1 MRNKIL
7 CTLLA
12 LVLILSYSATVIANS
27 EIINKGNLK
36 GKELDTTSTDMFI
49 AAMEQDNTNTQN
61 NQSSNTEK
69 NQATD
74 NTIDNLNQ
82 QKEEVE
88 EKINQS
94 SLQLEYIQNEMSNTM
109 IQIQKL
115 DDSIRS
121 YEAQINDLNN
131 KVNSYE
137 ESIKSMTKELEETTK
152 EYNEKDEIVR
162 KRLVAISKAGEV
174 SYLDVLLR
182 SKSLPDFLSSIYFMR
197 QITEVDIDTMNEVYK
212 KKEEISLYKQKIEN
226 ENAQTKIIKAKAEQM
241 SIVLNNTRSLQQG
254 YVNSLQENE
263 KKLNDEI
270 TAYKNEQ
277 LRIEMLIMQISTTP
291 NVNIQFT
298 GGYLIWPVAVNGTV
312 ITSPYG
318 YREHPIQ
325 GVVKLHQGLDI
336 GGASF
341 GAPIVAA
348 LDGIVSY
355 AGELGS
361 YGNCVMID
369 HGNGI
374 TTLYA
379 HGQKILTEKG
389 KVVKQGD
396 LIMEVGSTG
405 NSTGP
410 HCHFEVRVNGFLPSA
425 LSVGLNENKF
435 Q

>member
-389 KVVKQGD
+389 KAVKQGD

-410 HCHFEVRVNGFLPSA
+410 HCHFEVRVNGYTQDPLKYVNPPQ
-425 LSVGLNENKF
+425 N
-435 Q
+435 

>member
-212 KKEEISLYKQKIEN
+212 KKEEISLYKQRIEN

-410 HCHFEVRVNGFLPSA
+410 HCHFEVRVNGYTQDPLKYVNPPQ
-425 LSVGLNENKF
+425 N
-435 Q
+435 

>member
-226 ENAQTKIIKAKAEQM
+226 ENSQTKIIKAKAEQM

-410 HCHFEVRVNGFLPSA
+410 HCHFEVRVNGYTQDPLKYVNPPQ
-425 LSVGLNENKF
+425 N
-435 Q
+435 

>member
-1 MRNKIL
+1 MKNKIL

-12 LVLILSYSATVIANS
+12 LILIISYSITVIASSVNAS
-27 EIINKGNLK
+27 ENA
-36 GKELDTTSTDMFI
+36 D
-49 AAMEQDNTNTQN
+49 TNTTTNTTLQN
-61 NQSSNTEK
+61 NESSNTEQ
-69 NQATD
+69 NQAT
-74 NTIDNLNQ
+74 NTINNLNQ

-94 SLQLEYIQNEMSNTM
+94 SLQLEYVQNEMSNTLL
-109 IQIQKL
+109 QIQKL
-115 DDSIRS
+115 DDSIRD
-121 YEAQINDLNN
+121 YESQINDLNN

-137 ESIKSMTKELEETTK
+137 ESIKSMTQELEETTK

-162 KRLVAISKAGEV
+162 ERLVAISKAGEV

-182 SKSLPDFLSSIYFMR
+182 SKSLPEFLSSIYFMR
-197 QITEVDIDTMNEVYK
+197 QITEVDINLMNEVAQ
-212 KKEEISLYKQKIEN
+212 KKEEIENYKQKIEN
-226 ENAQTKIIKAKAEQM
+226 ENSETRIIKAKAEQM
-241 SIVLNNTRSLQQG
+241 SIVLSNTRSLQQG

-277 LRIEMLIMQISTTP
+277 LRIETLIMQISTTP
-291 NVNIQFT
+291 SIDIQYT
-298 GGYLIWPVAVNGTV
+298 GGALIWPVAVSGTV
-312 ITSPYG
+312 ITSYYG

-336 GGASF
+336 GGASY
-341 GAPIVAA
+341 GAPIVAT
-348 LDGIVSY
+348 LDGVVSY

-379 HGQKILTEKG
+379 HGQKILTERG
-389 KVVKQGD
+389 KQVKQGD

-410 HCHFEVRVNGFLPSA
+410 HCHFEVRINGYTQDPLKYVNPPG
-425 LSVGLNENKF
+425 N
-435 Q
+435 

>member
-410 HCHFEVRVNGFLPSA
+410 HCHFEVRANGYTQDPLKYVNPPQ
-425 LSVGLNENKF
+425 N
-435 Q
+435 

>member
-312 ITSPYG
+312 ITSPYE

-410 HCHFEVRVNGFLPSA
+410 HCHFEVRVNGYTQDPLKYVNPPQ
-425 LSVGLNENKF
+425 N
-435 Q
+435 

>member
-49 AAMEQDNTNTQN
+49 EAMEQDNTNTQN

-410 HCHFEVRVNGFLPSA
+410 HCHFEVRVNGYTQDPLKYVNPPQ
-425 LSVGLNENKF
+425 N
-435 Q
+435 

>member
-197 QITEVDIDTMNEVYK
+197 QITEVDIDTINEVYK

-410 HCHFEVRVNGFLPSA
+410 HCHFEVRVNGYTQDPLKYVNPPQ
-425 LSVGLNENKF
+425 N
-435 Q
+435 

>member
-298 GGYLIWPVAVNGTV
+298 GGYLICVAVNGTV

-410 HCHFEVRVNGFLPSA
+410 HCHFEVRVNGYTQDPLKYVNPPQ
-425 LSVGLNENKF
+425 N
-435 Q
+435 

>member
-1 MRNKIL
+1 MHTPCFSFNIKL
-7 CTLLA
+7 FCY
-12 LVLILSYSATVIANS
+12 SYS
-27 EIINKGNLK
+27 KQR
-36 GKELDTTSTDMFI
+36 DY
-49 AAMEQDNTNTQN
+49 

-410 HCHFEVRVNGFLPSA
+410 HCHFEVRVNGYTQDPLKYVNPPQ
-425 LSVGLNENKF
+425 N
-435 Q
+435 

>member
-410 HCHFEVRVNGFLPSA
+410 HCHFEVRVNGYTQDPLKYVNSPQ
-425 LSVGLNENKF
+425 N
-435 Q
+435 

>member
-226 ENAQTKIIKAKAEQM
+226 ENAQTRIIKAKAEQM

-410 HCHFEVRVNGFLPSA
+410 HCHFEVRVNGYTQDPLKYVNPPQ
-425 LSVGLNENKF
+425 N
-435 Q
+435 

>member
-1 MRNKIL
+1 MKNKIL

-12 LVLILSYSATVIANS
+12 LILIMSYSITVIASSVNVAS
-27 EIINKGNLK
+27 ETTDVN
-36 GKELDTTSTDMFI
+36 TST
-49 AAMEQDNTNTQN
+49 NTTLQN
-61 NQSSNTEK
+61 NEGSNTEQ
-69 NQATD
+69 NQATA

-94 SLQLEYIQNEMSNTM
+94 SLQLEYVQNEMTNTM
-109 IQIQKL
+109 LQIQKL
-115 DDSIRS
+115 DDSIRD
-121 YEAQINDLNN
+121 YENQINELNE
-131 KVNSYE
+131 KVRSYE
-137 ESIKSMTKELEETTK
+137 ESIVSMTQELEETTK

-162 KRLVAISKAGEV
+162 KRLVAISKAGEI
-174 SYLDVLLR
+174 SYLDVLLK
-182 SKSLPDFLSSIYFMR
+182 SKSLPEFLSSIYFMR
-197 QITEVDIDTMNEVYK
+197 QITEVDINLMNEVAQ
-212 KKEEISLYKQKIEN
+212 KKEEIENYKQKIEN
-226 ENAQTKIIKAKAEQM
+226 ENAQTKIVKAKAEQM
-241 SIVLNNTRSLQQG
+241 SIVLNNTKSLQQG

-277 LRIEMLIMQISTTP
+277 LRIETLIMQISTSQSID
-291 NVNIQFT
+291 IQYT
-298 GGYLIWPVAVNGTV
+298 GGTLIWPVAVKGTV
-312 ITSPYG
+312 ITSYYG

-325 GVVKLHQGLDI
+325 GIVKLHQGLDI
-336 GGASF
+336 GGADF

-348 LDGIVSY
+348 LDGVVSY

-374 TTLYA
+374 TTLYG
-379 HGQKILTEKG
+379 HGQKILTERG
-389 KVVKQGD
+389 KQVKQGD

-410 HCHFEVRVNGFLPSA
+410 HCHFEVRINGYTQDPLKYVNPPG
-425 LSVGLNENKF
+425 N
-435 Q
+435 

>member
-121 YEAQINDLNN
+121 YEAQINDLNK

-197 QITEVDIDTMNEVYK
+197 QITEVDINTMNEVYK

-410 HCHFEVRVNGFLPSA
+410 HCHFEVRVNGYTQDPLKYVNPPQ
-425 LSVGLNENKF
+425 N
-435 Q
+435 

>member
-82 QKEEVE
+82 QKEKVE

-410 HCHFEVRVNGFLPSA
+410 HCHFEVRVNGYTQDPLKYVNPPQ
-425 LSVGLNENKF
+425 N
-435 Q
+435 

>member
-1 MRNKIL
+1 MKNKIL

-12 LVLILSYSATVIANS
+12 LILIISYSITVIASSVNAS
-27 EIINKGNLK
+27 ENA
-36 GKELDTTSTDMFI
+36 D
-49 AAMEQDNTNTQN
+49 TNTTTNTTLQN
-61 NQSSNTEK
+61 NESSNTEQ
-69 NQATD
+69 NQAT
-74 NTIDNLNQ
+74 NTINNLNQ

-94 SLQLEYIQNEMSNTM
+94 SLQLEYVQNEMSNTLL
-109 IQIQKL
+109 QIQKL
-115 DDSIRS
+115 DDSIRD
-121 YEAQINDLNN
+121 YESQINDLNN

-137 ESIKSMTKELEETTK
+137 ESIKSMTQELEETTK

-162 KRLVAISKAGEV
+162 ERLVAISKAGEV

-182 SKSLPDFLSSIYFMR
+182 SKSLPEFLSSIYFMR
-197 QITEVDIDTMNEVYK
+197 QITEVDINLMNEVAQ
-212 KKEEISLYKQKIEN
+212 KKEEIENYKQKIEN
-226 ENAQTKIIKAKAEQM
+226 ENSETRIIKAKAEQM
-241 SIVLNNTRSLQQG
+241 SIVLSNTRSLQQG
-254 YVNSLQENE
+254 YVNSLQKKK

-277 LRIEMLIMQISTTP
+277 LRIETLIMQISTTP
-291 NVNIQFT
+291 SIDIQYT
-298 GGYLIWPVAVNGTV
+298 GGALIWPVAVSGTV
-312 ITSPYG
+312 ITSYYG

-336 GGASF
+336 GGASY
-341 GAPIVAA
+341 GAPIVAT
-348 LDGIVSY
+348 LDGVVSY

-379 HGQKILTEKG
+379 HGQKILTERG
-389 KVVKQGD
+389 KQVKQGD

-410 HCHFEVRVNGFLPSA
+410 HCHFEVRINGYTQDPLKYVNPPG
-425 LSVGLNENKF
+425 N
-435 Q
+435 

>member
-389 KVVKQGD
+389 KVEKQGD

-410 HCHFEVRVNGFLPSA
+410 HCHFEVRVNGYTQDPLKYVNPPQ
-425 LSVGLNENKF
+425 N
-435 Q
+435 

>member
-1 MRNKIL
+1 
-7 CTLLA
+7 
-12 LVLILSYSATVIANS
+12 
-27 EIINKGNLK
+27 
-36 GKELDTTSTDMFI
+36 
-49 AAMEQDNTNTQN
+49 
-61 NQSSNTEK
+61 
-69 NQATD
+69 
-74 NTIDNLNQ
+74 
-82 QKEEVE
+82 
-88 EKINQS
+88 
-94 SLQLEYIQNEMSNTM
+94 MSNTLL
-109 IQIQKL
+109 QIQKL
-115 DDSIRS
+115 DDSIRD
-121 YEAQINDLNN
+121 YENQINELNN

-137 ESIKSMTKELEETTK
+137 ESIKSMTIELEETTK
-152 EYNEKDEIVR
+152 DYEQKDETVR

-182 SKSLPDFLSSIYFMR
+182 SKSLPEFLSSIYFMR
-197 QITEVDIDTMNEVYK
+197 QITEVDINLMNEVAQ
-212 KKEEISLYKQKIEN
+212 KKEEIEQYKQKIEN
-226 ENAQTKIIKAKAEQM
+226 ENAQTKVIKAKAEQM
-241 SIVLNNTRSLQQG
+241 SLVLSNTRSLQQG

-277 LRIEMLIMQISTTP
+277 LRIETLIMQISTTP
-291 NVNIQFT
+291 SIDIQYT
-298 GGYLIWPVAVNGTV
+298 GGALIWPVAVSGTV
-312 ITSPYG
+312 ITSNYG
-318 YREHPIQ
+318 IREHPIQ

-336 GGASF
+336 GGADY

-348 LDGIVSY
+348 LDGVVSY

-389 KVVKQGD
+389 KQVKQGD

-410 HCHFEVRVNGFLPSA
+410 HCHFEVRINGYTQDPLKYVNPPG
-425 LSVGLNENKF
+425 N
-435 Q
+435 

>member
-1 MRNKIL
+1 
-7 CTLLA
+7 
-12 LVLILSYSATVIANS
+12 
-27 EIINKGNLK
+27 
-36 GKELDTTSTDMFI
+36 
-49 AAMEQDNTNTQN
+49 
-61 NQSSNTEK
+61 
-69 NQATD
+69 
-74 NTIDNLNQ
+74 
-82 QKEEVE
+82 
-88 EKINQS
+88 
-94 SLQLEYIQNEMSNTM
+94 MSNTLL
-109 IQIQKL
+109 QIQKL
-115 DDSIRS
+115 DDSIRD
-121 YEAQINDLNN
+121 YENQINELNN

-137 ESIKSMTKELEETTK
+137 ESIKSMTIELEETTK
-152 EYNEKDEIVR
+152 DYEQKDDTVR

-182 SKSLPDFLSSIYFMR
+182 SKSLPEFLSSIYFMR
-197 QITEVDIDTMNEVYK
+197 QITEVDINLMNEVAQ
-212 KKEEISLYKQKIEN
+212 KKEEIEQYKQKIEN
-226 ENAQTKIIKAKAEQM
+226 ENAQTKVIKAKAEQM
-241 SIVLNNTRSLQQG
+241 SLVLSNTRSLQQG

-277 LRIEMLIMQISTTP
+277 LRIETLIMQISTTP
-291 NVNIQFT
+291 SIDIQYT
-298 GGYLIWPVAVNGTV
+298 GGALIWPVAVSGTV
-312 ITSPYG
+312 ITSNYG
-318 YREHPIQ
+318 IREHPIQ

-336 GGASF
+336 GGADY

-348 LDGIVSY
+348 LDGVVSY

-389 KVVKQGD
+389 KQVKQGD

-410 HCHFEVRVNGFLPSA
+410 HCHFEVRINGYTQDPLKYVNPPG
-425 LSVGLNENKF
+425 N
-435 Q
+435 

>member
-162 KRLVAISKAGEV
+162 TRLVAISKAGEV

-410 HCHFEVRVNGFLPSA
+410 HCHFEVRVNGYTQDPLKYVNPPQ
-425 LSVGLNENKF
+425 N
-435 Q
+435 

>member
-61 NQSSNTEK
+61 NQGSNTEK

-410 HCHFEVRVNGFLPSA
+410 HCHFEVRVNGYTQDPLKYVNPPQ
-425 LSVGLNENKF
+425 N
-435 Q
+435 

>member
-182 SKSLPDFLSSIYFMR
+182 SKSLPDFLSSIYIMR

-410 HCHFEVRVNGFLPSA
+410 HCHFEVRVNGYTQDPLKYVNPPQ
-425 LSVGLNENKF
+425 N
-435 Q
+435 

>member
-1 MRNKIL
+1 MHTPCFSFNIKL
-7 CTLLA
+7 FCY
-12 LVLILSYSATVIANS
+12 SYS
-27 EIINKGNLK
+27 KQRDYKQRQFK

-212 KKEEISLYKQKIEN
+212 KKEEISLYKQK
-226 ENAQTKIIKAKAEQM
+226 
-241 SIVLNNTRSLQQG
+241 
-254 YVNSLQENE
+254 
-263 KKLNDEI
+263 
-270 TAYKNEQ
+270 
-277 LRIEMLIMQISTTP
+277 
-291 NVNIQFT
+291 
-298 GGYLIWPVAVNGTV
+298 
-312 ITSPYG
+312 
-318 YREHPIQ
+318 
-325 GVVKLHQGLDI
+325 
-336 GGASF
+336 
-341 GAPIVAA
+341 
-348 LDGIVSY
+348 
-355 AGELGS
+355 
-361 YGNCVMID
+361 
-369 HGNGI
+369 
-374 TTLYA
+374 
-379 HGQKILTEKG
+379 
-389 KVVKQGD
+389 
-396 LIMEVGSTG
+396 
-405 NSTGP
+405 
-410 HCHFEVRVNGFLPSA
+410 
-425 LSVGLNENKF
+425 
-435 Q
+435 